1 MTVLIQ
7 DLTSIVKEQ
16 KAKIAELVKS
26 NQETTANLKVLLSEH
41 FKYISIWVEL
51 FLFILIFYLKCNHSI
66 PGKFTE
72 RCIFPFALKQSNP
85 HQLLFLYLLLIS
97 YKRYVVYTAKSRV
110 IPVFRES
117 ALFALWALVACI
129 WSGGCSELKFKNIHF
144 PDLL

>member
-16 KAKIAELVKS
+16 KEKIAELVKS

-41 FKYISIWVEL
+41 FKYISIWVEF

-66 PGKFTE
+66 PGRFTE
-72 RCIFPFALKQSNP
+72 RCIFNAFALKQSNP

-117 ALFALWALVACI
+117 ALFAL
-129 WSGGCSELKFKNIHF
+129 
-144 PDLL
+144 